1 VLVTALEAAHHLR
14 RVIPLGRWSPLIA
27 LLALIVALLLW
38 HPLARLT
45 RWRSVPTLLALLSL
59 AGVLTLTLTPK
70 SWVGNH
76 RSLAQCLPSGW
87 AGLADSASGITSS
100 LEGMLNIALL
110 APLGFTLALACR
122 RLAWPALLMLALPA
136 AIELIQVAVPGR
148 ECSAADWVAN
158 AGGGV
163 VAVLA
168 GGLVNAALRL
178 RRRARGGRRPSAF
191 TPP

>member
-1 VLVTALEAAHHLR
+1 MLVTALEAAHHLR
-14 RVIPLGRWSPLIA
+14 RVVPVGRWSPFVA

-38 HPLARLT
+38 RPLARLT

-76 RSLAQCLPSGW
+76 RSLAQCLPSAW
-87 AGLADSASGITSS
+87 AELADSASGITSS
-100 LEGMLNIALL
+100 LEGVLNVALL
-110 APLGFTLALACR
+110 VPLGFTLALACR
-122 RLAWPALLMLALPA
+122 RVVWPALLTLALPA
-136 AIELIQVAVPGR
+136 AIELIQVVIPGR
-148 ECSAADWVAN
+148 ECSVADWLAN

-168 GGLVNAALRL
+168 GGLVNGALRL
-178 RRRARGGRRPSAF
+178 RPARGGGRPATF
-191 TPP
+191 TRP